1 MRTLQLAAGYFLFEA
16 DRSLKQYGQSV
27 ELNGSRPF
35 EILMEEILMND
46 SMILQIAVTLVFG
59 GALVGIFCTKTVGFG
74 KYTTSTLIL
83 TLVLFVAA
91 LAYMSGKVEW
101 APMANLLFAV
111 AGFAGGLI
119 TAKVGEK

>member
-1 MRTLQLAAGYFLFEA
+1 
-16 DRSLKQYGQSV
+16 V
-27 ELNGSRPF
+27 ELHHPVGHDPF
-35 EILMEEILMND
+35 I
-46 SMILQIAVTLVFG
+46 FG
-59 GALVGIFCTKTVGFG
+59 VALVGIFCTKTAGFG
-74 KYTTSTLIL
+74 KYTTSTVIL

-119 TAKVGEK
+119 TARAGEQ